1 MNKFCLL
8 LTGLTFFYHA
18 QGQTVISKKQSDKVR
33 NENAEGYEAALD
45 GKRDEVSS
53 SWSKYLKEI
62 GKSRSSG
69 DMFTITE
76 PALGATVYEKGILY
90 ATVNGSDQKATV
102 WVGLIPSEWTVN
114 DIEMVYKELDQL
126 VYRFGVKYYRDKIQA
141 QIDEA
146 QQASDA
152 VDRQAQ
158 RLTSENKTL
167 NTRLANN
174 EKEKVDLEKALE
186 KNKFDHLVLLQR
198 IENNKKAQDSIADA
212 SIKVK
217 KVVEMH
223 KERQKKVN

>member
-1 MNKFCLL
+1 MNKFYLL
-8 LTGLTFFYHA
+8 LACLSYFSQV

-33 NENAEGYEAALD
+33 NENAEGYTTSLD

-53 SWSKYLKEI
+53 AWSKYLKEF

-69 DMFTITE
+69 DLFTITE

-90 ATVNGSDQKATV
+90 ATVSGSDQKANV
-102 WVGLIPSEWTVN
+102 WIGLIPGEWTVN
-114 DIEMVYKELDQL
+114 DIELVYKELDQL

-158 RLTSENKTL
+158 RLVGENKTL
-167 NTRLANN
+167 NTRLTNN
-174 EKEKVDLEKALE
+174 EKEKVDLEKAME

-198 IENNKKAQDSIADA
+198 IENNKKAQDSIADV
-212 SIKVK
+212 SVKVK

-223 KERQKKVN
+223 KEKQRKVN